1 MLDLPCGAGRFWPLL
16 AEKDNRVIIGA
27 DNSADMLAVACAG
40 QPDGVVKRVRPL
52 QTSAFAIDL
61 PDSSV
66 DNIFCMR
73 LLHHIGEADD
83 RRVLLREFHRVTR
96 DSVILSL
103 WVDGNFKAWKRRR
116 MEARRVANGEQTGYQ
131 NRFVL
136 PAETVEREFRDAGFV
151 VQKHLD
157 FIPLYHMWRVYIL
170 RKGITMAP
178 DLASLQRIS
187 GDSAIDQWL
196 QVPGSWVEEPNERR
210 GGASGVQRVYTGDG
224 RLLYRKQQ
232 TGHVYRDW
240 QRPFGYPTAMR
251 ERDALRA
258 FESLGIRVPR
268 LVYSGC
274 RKVDGQWQALL
285 VTEALEGFSSLDECY
300 ARGDQDRWGEAKHQR
315 ILQQIGAT
323 IARMNLAHWQH
334 GCLYPKH
341 IFVRVEGEAIEV
353 ALIDLEKSRRRL
365 TVNKASQHD
374 LKQLKRRSSWTGAQ
388 WQAFIY
394 GYQTA
399 FGSAIK
405 GLQT

>member
-1 MLDLPCGAGRFWPLL
+1 PLL

-170 RKGITMAP
+170 RK
-178 DLASLQRIS
+178 
-187 GDSAIDQWL
+187 
-196 QVPGSWVEEPNERR
+196 E
-210 GGASGVQRVYTGDG
+210 
-224 RLLYRKQQ
+224 
-232 TGHVYRDW
+232 
-240 QRPFGYPTAMR
+240 
-251 ERDALRA
+251 
-258 FESLGIRVPR
+258 
-268 LVYSGC
+268 
-274 RKVDGQWQALL
+274 
-285 VTEALEGFSSLDECY
+285 
-300 ARGDQDRWGEAKHQR
+300 
-315 ILQQIGAT
+315 
-323 IARMNLAHWQH
+323 
-334 GCLYPKH
+334 
-341 IFVRVEGEAIEV
+341 
-353 ALIDLEKSRRRL
+353 
-365 TVNKASQHD
+365 
-374 LKQLKRRSSWTGAQ
+374 
-388 WQAFIY
+388 
-394 GYQTA
+394 
-399 FGSAIK
+399 
-405 GLQT
+405 